1 MSQFLSSFSFD
12 FFTYVEKVCRCT
24 VSSQEGNFIQN
35 TVLLKKNYFWHGGE
49 GGLALFWCKPPFGV
63 IIYEQ
68 PLIIHLCINLHT
80 TLRESRK
87 AAPRTSFLY
96 LNISLLLL
104 SLLILSLLSIWLLS
118 QFEFFFLVLSQFG
131 FFVLSHFEILSFVTF
146 LLIRFCHNLK
156 FFLFSHNLSFWDLS
170 YFEFFCFVTIWVFEF
185 CKKKIVLFLSQFEF
199 LGLITN
205 WVLSQFGFLS
215 FPTVW
220 IF

>member
-1 MSQFLSSFSFD
+1 MHSVIPRRELYSKHCIAKKKLFLTWGGGGVGPFLMQAPIWRNHIWTAPNYSSLHKLTYNIARIAKSCTENKFS
-12 FFTYVEKVCRCT
+12 
-24 VSSQEGNFIQN
+24 
-35 TVLLKKNYFWHGGE
+35 LLKYI
-49 GGLALFWCKPPFGV
+49 A
-63 IIYEQ
+63 I
-68 PLIIHLCINLHT
+68 T
-80 TLRESRK
+80 TV
-87 AAPRTSFLY
+87 TTDTVTTV
-96 LNISLLLL
+96 NMTTVT
-104 SLLILSLLSIWLLS
+104 IWV
-118 QFEFFFLVLSQFG
+118 FFLVLSQFG